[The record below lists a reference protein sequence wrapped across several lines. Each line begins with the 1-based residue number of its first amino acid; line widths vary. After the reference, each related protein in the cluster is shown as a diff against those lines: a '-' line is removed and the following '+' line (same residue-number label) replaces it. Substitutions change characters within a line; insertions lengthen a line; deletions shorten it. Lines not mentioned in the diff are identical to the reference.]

1 MALRR
6 LPWLGC
12 VVLVVAFSH
21 TGRPAHAQSLVDAA
35 RLAREIREALGPPT
49 KVYTNQDLP
58 AARRITEPTL
68 AWVSRYHS
76 LLEAALER
84 ERALLEAALERERAL
99 LELRRD
105 RPLTLPVPVPVQT
118 VPQDPAPTP
127 PTFGIPLYPLYLGY
141 PVFVSSPL
149 SPRPRHSTTVSASP
163 RRHRRGSRARDRR
176 SRVQTAR
183 RRPTS
188 GRRVAPF
195 TRRPAAGNGY
205 EQSRRSFPHIAP
217 GLTIPGA
224 GRHGSGGRASGATRT
239 PPRSSAATVGAVS
252 R

>member
-1 MALRR
+1 MAPRR

-68 AWVSRYHS
+68 AWVSRYRS

-84 ERALLEAALERERAL
+84 ERALLA
-99 LELRRD
+99 LRRD
-105 RPLTLPVPVPVQT
+105 RPLTLPVPVPVPVQT

-141 PVFVSSPL
+141 PVFVSSPR

-188 GRRVAPF
+188 GRRVAPS

-239 PPRSSAATVGAVS
+239 PPSSSAATVGAVS

>member
-68 AWVSRYHS
+68 AWVSRYRS

-84 ERALLEAALERERAL
+84 ERALLA
-99 LELRRD
+99 LRRE
-105 RPLTLPVPVPVQT
+105 RPLTLPVPVPVPVQT